1 METKD
6 YNGIVLALGGLA
18 VSSMVFFLT
27 QLRNTSLERSMLEAQ
42 RAAAVARKTS
52 MQEGVTAADEALKT
66 REKQIQRAQKLESEY
81 ALLLTDLL
89 ELANIDPDARAITN
103 KWKIQQQARQEQ
115 SAALEPT
122 NQTNERKEKV
132 AAEKGVIKSQ
142 QNKMPH

>member
-18 VSSMVFFLT
+18 VSAMVFFLT

-52 MQEGVTAADEALKT
+52 MQEGITAADEALKA
-66 REKQIQRAQKLESEY
+66 REKKLQRAQKLESEY

-89 ELANIDPDARAITN
+89 ELANIDPDARAITS

-115 SAALEPT
+115 SAGLEPP
-122 NQTNERKEKV
+122 NQTNERKEKG
-132 AAEKGVIKSQ
+132 AAQKGVIKSQ
-142 QNKMPH
+142 KNKMPN

>member
-6 YNGIVLALGGLA
+6 YNGIVLALGALA
-18 VSSMVFFLT
+18 VSALVFFLT

-42 RAAAVARKTS
+42 RVAAIARKTS
-52 MQEGVTAADEALKT
+52 MQEGITAAEGVLKT

-89 ELANIDPDARAITN
+89 ELANIDADARGITN
-103 KWKIQQQARQEQ
+103 KWKIQQQSRQEQ
-115 SAALEPT
+115 PAEFQPN
-122 NQTNERKEKV
+122 NQTSERKEKV

-142 QNKMPH
+142 QNKMPN